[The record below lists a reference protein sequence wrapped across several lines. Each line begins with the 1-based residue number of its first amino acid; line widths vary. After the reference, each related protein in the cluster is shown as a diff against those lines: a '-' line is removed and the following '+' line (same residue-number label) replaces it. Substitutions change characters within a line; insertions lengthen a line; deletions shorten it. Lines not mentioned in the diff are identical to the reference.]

1 MNIKKIAVLFSLVLC
16 AVRMNAQEKSLEEIQ
31 KQVLD
36 LQSQFT
42 SHYNSVFVDYKTKI
56 SQGQDQIQKIQE
68 RKKAELDS
76 LEKLKAHYWSE
87 FEKDKSYYQNHEAL
101 VETVNSMN
109 LILDKGRSLN
119 DMESYKEICKGFLS
133 LPICYSEK
141 GGVIALFITEEKYLK
156 KLDKIMGDTADT
168 RILILCSLRKN
179 VAGNMFIFNI
189 DTLNFKGFKK
199 SNDLLHCISSDE
211 YETQDKLLKFIE
223 KYNLENQ
230 NEYTVNGGVPR
241 LSALDKNKLI
251 DLTNSKQAIE
261 AKSNFDRI
269 VKEISSTTIN
279 YDNQIANVQRGMSPF
294 DLASLNKRRIADSLE
309 LVRANNYYFVEYP
322 KNLDNFNMELKKCQ
336 ENDNIAKTKYQEELK
351 IYENRMSE
359 IEKNIS
365 KLEKLE
371 IKASFELVK
380 AFTTDPNPFLD
391 TIFSER
397 MRSVRKNEYGI
408 NVLDKDLIKE
418 FPCQRYYRIIIRT
431 RNSSGGYE
439 IQGYLVQF
447 TDEKFTDILGPL
459 TFETVSKIDDY
470 TFYIAAF
477 WKSKSMFKTDSC
489 KDSKIFSAPS
499 EPIYQY
505 EMKKNRK
512 PNFDKFNFKY
522 SN

>member
-31 KQVLD
+31 KQVRD

-42 SHYNSVFVDYKTKI
+42 THYNSVFVDYKTKI
-56 SQGQDQIQKIQE
+56 SQGQDQIQRLQV
-68 RKKAELDS
+68 RKQAELDS
-76 LEKLKAHYWSE
+76 LELLKLKFQSD
-87 FEKDKSYYQNHEAL
+87 FDRDKVFYQNHEMLSELTNLA
-101 VETVNSMN
+101 NSA
-109 LILDKGRSLN
+109 IDKGLLLN
-119 DMESYKEICKGFLS
+119 DMESFKSYCKEGFSGSLIDCYTSNKG
-133 LPICYSEK
+133 
-141 GGVIALFITEEKYLK
+141 VVALFITEEKYLK
-156 KLDKIMGDTADT
+156 KLDNILGDIATI
-168 RILILCSLRKN
+168 RILFWFEKQN
-179 VAGNMFIFNI
+179 YIF
-189 DTLNFKGFKK
+189 TLDNLSFSNFKK
-199 SNDLLHCISSDE
+199 SRNFYFNKSEEEIEKSNE
-211 YETQDKLLKFIE
+211 IEKFIE
-223 KYNLENQ
+223 KYNVENQ

-279 YDNQIANVQRGMSPF
+279 YDNQIANVQRGISPF

-309 LVRANNYYFVEYP
+309 LVRVKNYYFVEYP
-322 KNLDNFNMELKKCQ
+322 KALDNFNMELKKCQ

-351 IYENRMSE
+351 IYETRMSE

-397 MRSVRKNEYGI
+397 MRSVSRNLYGT
-408 NVLDKDLIKE
+408 NVIDKDLIKE
-418 FPCQRYYRIIIRT
+418 YPCQRYYRIIIRT

-447 TDEKFTDILGPL
+447 TDEKFTDILGPIP
-459 TFETVSKIDDY
+459 FETVSKIDDY
-470 TFYIAAF
+470 TLYIAAV
-477 WKSKSMFKTDSC
+477 WKSQSMFKTDSC
-489 KDSKIFSAPS
+489 KDSKFFNAPAI
-499 EPIYQY
+499 PLYQY

-512 PNFDKFNFKY
+512 PIFDKFNFKY
-522 SN
+522 QS